1 MRSHRQCNLEKKEN
15 CLKKGILT
23 TFMQD
28 KQKEA
33 EDIMITLFSREEIDR
48 NFSTTIIFAQKGIA
62 KGPHRC
68 GEVLL
73 EKIICIE

>member
-1 MRSHRQCNLEKKEN
+1 
-15 CLKKGILT
+15 
-23 TFMQD
+23 MQD

-48 NFSTTIIFAQKGIA
+48 NFSTTIIFALEGIA

>member
-1 MRSHRQCNLEKKEN
+1 
-15 CLKKGILT
+15 
-23 TFMQD
+23 MQD

-73 EKIICIE
+73 EKIM